1 MADEATR
8 TATNTINQARRRAE
22 ALTKKAESIANHAI
36 KESEDRLVRMR
47 AERIQ
52 IDEFLNQLRNL
63 MSTEAMVADAEN
75 AAQTDD

>member
-1 MADEATR
+1 
-8 TATNTINQARRRAE
+8 
-22 ALTKKAESIANHAI
+22 
-36 KESEDRLVRMR
+36 MR
-47 AERIQ
+47 AERIE

>member
-1 MADEATR
+1 MVEC
-8 TATNTINQARRRAE
+8 AE
-22 ALTKKAESIANHAI
+22 L
-36 KESEDRLVRMR
+36 SEDAKEHLAHTPWKQMSL
-47 AERIQ
+47 AERIE